1 MEFKIENLLRTH
13 LHEAPQ
19 YRSARDEFQ
28 GEAQVFLDAN
38 ENPNE
43 SDFNRYPDPLAT
55 NLRKRLAQE
64 NGLEI
69 SQIALGN
76 GSDEWIDMLFR
87 LFAEPGKDAALM
99 LQPSYGMYRVSA
111 ALNKVKCLEIPLNTN
126 WDIDLNATL
135 EQIENERVSLVFLCS
150 PNNPTGNL
158 LDVRAIEVLL
168 RNSQAL
174 VIIDEAYVHFS
185 AGESWLKR
193 LGEFP
198 NLLVLQTFSKAL
210 GLAALRIGVI
220 YGNPKVI
227 AYIQAFKAPY
237 NLNYFSQQKALQC
250 LEKAEWKKQC
260 EETKNERDFLRQ
272 RLEQFPFVERV
283 FPSQANFLLIQFND
297 AQGLFQY
304 LKNVGIIVRDRSS
317 EVANALR
324 ISIGTPSQ
332 NRQLLKLLEDY
343 EN

>member
-198 NLLVLQTFSKAL
+198 KLLVVQTFSKAL

>member
-99 LQPSYGMYRVSA
+99 LQPSYGMYRVSS

-304 LKNVGIIVRDRSS
+304 LKNAGIIVRDRSS

>member
-198 NLLVLQTFSKAL
+198 NLLVVQTFSKAL

-304 LKNVGIIVRDRSS
+304 LKNAGIIVRDRSS